1 MLTESSTMG
10 AEQICERSSTVSTVS
25 TRIDTSAP
33 QGVAVI
39 TIDNPPVNAMSM
51 AVRAELRDA
60 VQAAAADPAVQA
72 LVLIGANGKF
82 IPGADI
88 REFGKPISGPSG
100 RDVIAAIEAC
110 TEMAKPVV
118 AALAGNALGGGLE
131 IALGCHWRVA
141 TPDCKLGLPE
151 VNIGLI
157 PGAGGTQR
165 LPRLVGAAKA
175 LEMITSGKPIGAAEA
190 TEIGVVDELVA
201 GDLLAGALA
210 FVRRMLAQAQPLR
223 RVSERG
229 DRIVA
234 TDPTL
239 FAEIRSRNAR
249 KWQGLIAPQHIVAC
263 IEAACTRPFAE
274 SYALELTAFDECKA
288 SPQRAALVHLFGA
301 EREVAKIP
309 GLSADLQPQP
319 IRSAA
324 VVGAGTMGGGIAM
337 CFANAGIPVWLLD
350 ANPEGLARG
359 RALIEKNYATS
370 VARGSLTQA
379 KVDRALGLITGTLDY
394 ATVADADIVI
404 EAAFEDMGIKQEV
417 FRRLD
422 AVMKPGAILA
432 TNTST
437 LDIDKIAAATSR
449 PESVLGAH
457 FFSPANVM
465 KLLEVVRAAKSSPQA
480 IVTTMALAKTLG
492 KVGVLAGNADG
503 FIGNRIL
510 AVYGRECDF
519 LLEEGA
525 TPWQVDRALQGFG
538 FPMGLYL
545 MRDMAGLDVGWRIRQ
560 YREQFRDKRL
570 RYSPIADRLCELG
583 RFGQKTSR
591 GYYKY
596 DGRQGTPDPAV
607 ETLIE
612 QVSRELNITRRVV
625 ADEEIVTRVLTA
637 MANEGLK
644 IVGEGIAL
652 RSSDIDVAYVHGY
665 GFPRH
670 QGGPMYWAEQRGWSR
685 VLETVEHYHA
695 SQGALWKPAPM
706 LAERAGTTPCPSGR
720 GQG

>member
-1 MLTESSTMG
+1 M
-10 AEQICERSSTVSTVS
+10 STVSTVRTVS
-25 TRIDTSAP
+25 TRIDGSRPTA
-33 QGVAVI
+33 VAVI

-51 AVRAELRDA
+51 AVRVELRDA
-60 VQAAAADPAVQA
+60 VLAAASEVGVQA
-72 LVLIGANGKF
+72 IVLIGANGKF

-88 REFGKPISGPSG
+88 REFGKPMNGPSG
-100 RDVIAAIEAC
+100 RDVIAAIEASH
-110 TEMAKPVV
+110 KPVV

-190 TEIGVVDELVA
+190 AEIGVVDAVVA
-201 GDLLAGALA
+201 GDLLDGALA
-210 FVRRMLAQAQPLR
+210 FTRRALAQGRPLR

-229 DRIVA
+229 DRIA
-234 TDPTL
+234 GTDRSL
-239 FAEIRSRNAR
+239 FADMLAKNER
-249 KWQGLIAPQHIVAC
+249 KWRGLIAPQHIVAC
-263 IEAACTRPFAE
+263 IEAACTQPVGEAH
-274 SYALELTAFDECKA
+274 ALELAAFIECRA
-288 SPQRAALVHLFGA
+288 SPQRAALIHLFGA
-301 EREVAKIP
+301 ERDAAKIP
-309 GLSADLQPQP
+309 GLSSDLRPQP
-319 IRSAA
+319 VRSAA

-337 CFANAGIPVWLLD
+337 CFANAGIPVRLLD
-350 ANPEGLARG
+350 ANAEGLARG
-359 RALIEKNYATS
+359 RVLIEKNYATS
-370 VARGSLTQA
+370 VARGSLAQA
-379 KVDRALGLITGTLDY
+379 AMDRALGLITTTLDY
-394 ATVADADIVI
+394 ADLADADIVV
-404 EAAFEDMGIKQEV
+404 EAAFEDLAVKQAV
-417 FRRLD
+417 FRQLD
-422 AVMKPGAILA
+422 AVMNPGAILA

-437 LDIDKIAAATSR
+437 LDIDKIAAVTAR
-449 PESVLGAH
+449 PESVIGAH

-465 KLLEVVRAAKSSPQA
+465 KLLEVVRAGKTSPQA
-480 IVTTMALAKTLG
+480 IVTTMALAKTIG
-492 KVGVLAGNADG
+492 KVGVLAANADG

-560 YREQFRDKRL
+560 YREQFRDKSL

-583 RFGQKTSR
+583 RFGQKTGQ

-596 DGRQGTPDPAV
+596 EGRQGTPDRAV
-607 ETLIE
+607 QALIE
-612 QVSRELNITRRVV
+612 QVSRELNITRREV

-637 MANEGLK
+637 MANEGMK

-670 QGGPMYWAEQRGWSR
+670 QGGPMFWAERRGWSE
-685 VLETVEHYHA
+685 VLQTVRHYHA
-695 SQGALWKPAPM
+695 TQGATWAPATM
-706 LAERAGTTPCPSGR
+706 LTEFASKARAFEHG
-720 GQG
+720 

>member
-1 MLTESSTMG
+1 MN
-10 AEQICERSSTVSTVS
+10 TVS
-25 TRIDTSAP
+25 TRIDADA
-33 QGVAVI
+33 GAAVAVL

-51 AVRAELRDA
+51 AVRAELLAA
-60 VQAAAADPAVQA
+60 VQAAAADTAVQA
-72 LVLIGANGKF
+72 LVLIGAGGKF

-88 REFGKPISGPSG
+88 REFGKTLTGPSG

-110 TEMAKPVV
+110 PKPVV
-118 AALAGNALGGGLE
+118 AALGGNALGGGLE

-165 LPRLVGAAKA
+165 LTRLVGPAKA
-175 LEMITSGKPIGAAEA
+175 LEMITTGKPISAREA
-190 TEIGVVDELVA
+190 LECGVVDEVID

-210 FVRRMLAQAQPLR
+210 FTRRMFDEVRPLR
-223 RVSERG
+223 KVSERG
-229 DRIVA
+229 DRISGA
-234 TDPTL
+234 DPAL
-239 FAEIRSRNAR
+239 FAGIRRKQAK
-249 KWQGLIAPQHIVAC
+249 KWQGLIAPQRIVAC
-263 IEAACTRPFAE
+263 IEAACQRPFDEA
-274 SYALELTAFDECKA
+274 YAIELAAFNECKA
-288 SPQRAALVHLFGA
+288 SPQRAALIYLFGA
-301 EREVAKIP
+301 EREAAKIP
-309 GLSADLQPQP
+309 GLSADLAPQP
-319 IRSAA
+319 VRSAA

-337 CFANAGIPVWLLD
+337 CFANAGIPVRLLD
-350 ANPEGLARG
+350 ADDAALARG
-359 RALIEKNYATS
+359 RALIEKNYAAS
-370 VARGSLTQA
+370 VERGSLSA
-379 KVDRALGLITGTLDY
+379 ERRGRALSLITGTLDY
-394 ATVADADIVI
+394 AGLGSCDIVV
-404 EAAFEDMGIKQEV
+404 EAAFEDMAVKQEV
-417 FRRLD
+417 FRKLD

-449 PESVLGAH
+449 PESVIGAH

-465 KLLEVVRAAKSSPQA
+465 KLLEVVRGASTAPEV
-480 IVTTMALAKTLG
+480 IVSTMALAKTIG
-492 KVGVLAGNADG
+492 KTAVLSGNADG

-545 MRDMAGLDVGWRIRQ
+545 MRDMAGLDVGWRIRK
-560 YREQFRDKRL
+560 YREQFRDKSL

-583 RFGQKTSR
+583 RFGQKTGR
-591 GYYKY
+591 GYYVY
-596 DGRQGTPDPAV
+596 DGRNGSPDPAV
-607 ETLIE
+607 EALIE
-612 QVSRELNITRRVV
+612 QVSGELKIARRPVS
-625 ADEEIVTRVLTA
+625 DDEIVTRVLTA

-652 RSSDIDVAYVHGY
+652 RASDIDVAYVHGY

-670 QGGPMYWAEQRGWSR
+670 QGGPMYWAELRGWSA
-685 VLETVEHYHA
+685 VYETVRGYHA
-695 SQGALWKPAPM
+695 SQGALWAPAPK
-706 LAERAGTTPCPSGR
+706 LAEMAGKARVFELG
-720 GQG
+720 

>member
-1 MLTESSTMG
+1 M
-10 AEQICERSSTVSTVS
+10 STVT
-25 TRIDTSAP
+25 TRIDAGALLP
-33 QGVAVI
+33 VAI
-39 TIDNPPVNAMSM
+39 LTIDNPPVNAMSM
-51 AVRAELRDA
+51 AVRAELLAA
-60 VQAAAADPAVQA
+60 VQTAAADRSVRA
-72 LVLIGANGKF
+72 LVLIGAGGRF

-88 REFGKPISGPSG
+88 REFGKPITGPSG
-100 RDVIAAIEAC
+100 RDVVAAIEAC
-110 TEMAKPVV
+110 PKPVV
-118 AALAGNALGGGLE
+118 AALGGHALGGGLE

-141 TPDCKLGLPE
+141 APGCRLGLPE
-151 VNIGLI
+151 VNIGLL

-190 TEIGVVDELVA
+190 EEIGVVDELVE
-201 GDLLAGALA
+201 GDLLAGALL
-210 FVRRMLAQAQPLR
+210 FVRRVLAQARPLR
-223 RVSERG
+223 RVSERTDLIEG
-229 DRIVA
+229 
-234 TDPTL
+234 TDPAL
-239 FAEIRSRNAR
+239 FADIRRKNAR
-249 KWQGLIAPQHIVAC
+249 KWQGQIAPQHIVAC
-263 IEAACTRPFAE
+263 IEAACTRPFDE
-274 SYALELTAFDECKA
+274 GYALELAAFDECKA
-288 SPQRAALVHLFGA
+288 SAQRAALIYLFGA
-301 EREVAKIP
+301 ERDAARIP
-309 GLSADLQPQP
+309 GLPAELQPQP

-337 CFANAGIPVWLLD
+337 CFANAGIPVRLLD

-379 KVDRALGLITGTLDY
+379 QMDRALGLITATLDY
-394 ATVADADIVI
+394 AAIAEADIVV
-404 EAAFEDMGIKQEV
+404 EAAFEDMAVKRDV
-417 FRRLD
+417 FSRLD

-437 LDIDKIAAATSR
+437 LDIDPIAAVTRR
-449 PESVLGAH
+449 PESVIGAH

-465 KLLEVVRAAKSSPQA
+465 KLLEVVRAAKTSPQA
-480 IVTTMALAKTLG
+480 VVTTMALARSLG

-525 TPWQVDRALQGFG
+525 TPWQIDRALQGFG

-560 YREQFRDKRL
+560 YREQFRDQRL
-570 RYSPIADRLCELG
+570 RYSPVADRLCELG
-583 RFGQKTSR
+583 RFGQKTGK
-591 GYYKY
+591 GYYVY
-596 DGRQGTPDPAV
+596 EGRVGTPDPAV
-607 ETLIE
+607 EALIE
-612 QVSRELNITRRVV
+612 QVARASNIARRAVG
-625 ADEEIVTRVLTA
+625 DDEIVTRVLTA

-670 QGGPMYWAEQRGWSR
+670 QGGPMYWAEQRGWSS
-685 VLETVEHYHA
+685 VHETVRTYHA
-695 SQGALWKPAPM
+695 SQGALWAPAP
-706 LAERAGTTPCPSGR
+706 LLTKRAAQARAFELS
-720 GQG
+720 